1 VFRCALNFPGR
12 YIKPTTRLARC
23 AINSPCS
30 RYVCLSVSS
39 ASASPFYCSI
49 LLIARWPVVFSLG
62 RVACCELVLAIARRA
77 AGRFPATLIAPVPR
91 PGPRAG
97 PRATATG
104 ARRVY
109 LPRARRAHAT
119 SGASGPSVR
128 AARRDRALAGGL
140 RGSALRREDSRLRL
154 SPPPPWRPARVP
166 DGAPPQV
173 GPQRPSYSYCSLR
186 LYPRRRARRRAWT
199 PEPTGLAGFRLY
211 RPQTPHT
218 YTRLHNPL
226 IIYVSSLKPQHS
238 PQPLNVNVNA
248 NVR

>member
-1 VFRCALNFPGR
+1 MQPL
-12 YIKPTTRLARC
+12 RLFEC
-23 AINSPCS
+23 
-30 RYVCLSVSS
+30 VLS

-128 AARRDRALAGGL
+128 AARRDRALAGGPGV
-140 RGSALRREDSRLRL
+140 RAPAGRLA
-154 SPPPPWRPARVP
+154 PPPVASPAVAPRPCARWRASPSRPPTPKLFLLQPTALSATARGVEP
-166 DGAPPQV
+166 G
-173 GPQRPSYSYCSLR
+173 RPSLPGLR
-186 LYPRRRARRRAWT
+186 AFVYTARKPPTRT
-199 PEPTGLAGFRLY
+199 P
-211 RPQTPHT
+211 
-218 YTRLHNPL
+218 
-226 IIYVSSLKPQHS
+226 VSITH
-238 PQPLNVNVNA
+238 
-248 NVR
+248 

>member
-1 VFRCALNFPGR
+1 MQPL
-12 YIKPTTRLARC
+12 RLFEC
-23 AINSPCS
+23 
-30 RYVCLSVSS
+30 VLS

-49 LLIARWPVVFSLG
+49 LLIARWPVVFSLS

-128 AARRDRALAGGL
+128 AARRDRALAGGPGV
-140 RGSALRREDSRLRL
+140 RAPAGRLA
-154 SPPPPWRPARVP
+154 PPPVASPAVAPRPCARWRASPSRPPTPKLFLLQPTALSATARGVEP
-166 DGAPPQV
+166 G
-173 GPQRPSYSYCSLR
+173 RPSLDRACG
-186 LYPRRRARRRAWT
+186 LY
-199 PEPTGLAGFRLY
+199 LY

-226 IIYVSSLKPQHS
+226 IIYVSSLNTLHN
-238 PQPLNVNVNA
+238 L
-248 NVR
+248 

>member
-1 VFRCALNFPGR
+1 MFRCALNFPGR

-128 AARRDRALAGGL
+128 AARRDRALAGGPGV
-140 RGSALRREDSRLRL
+140 RAPAGRLA
-154 SPPPPWRPARVP
+154 PPPVASPAVAPRPCARWRASPSRPPTPKLFLLQPTALSATARE
-166 DGAPPQV
+166 A
-173 GPQRPSYSYCSLR
+173 
-186 LYPRRRARRRAWT
+186 
-199 PEPTGLAGFRLY
+199 
-211 RPQTPHT
+211 
-218 YTRLHNPL
+218 
-226 IIYVSSLKPQHS
+226 SSLDARAYRACGLSFIPPANPPHVHPS
-238 PQPLNVNVNA
+238 P
-248 NVR
+248 

>member
-1 VFRCALNFPGR
+1 M
-12 YIKPTTRLARC
+12 
-23 AINSPCS
+23 
-30 RYVCLSVSS
+30 SVLS

-49 LLIARWPVVFSLG
+49 LLIARWPVRVVFSLG

-104 ARRVY
+104 ARCVY

-128 AARRDRALAGGL
+128 AARRDRALAGGPGV
-140 RGSALRREDSRLRL
+140 RAPAGRLA
-154 SPPPPWRPARVP
+154 PPPVASPAVAPRPCARWRASPSRPPTPKLFLLQPTALSATARGVEP
-166 DGAPPQV
+166 G
-173 GPQRPSYSYCSLR
+173 RPSLELDRACG
-186 LYPRRRARRRAWT
+186 LY
-199 PEPTGLAGFRLY
+199 LY

-226 IIYVSSLKPQHS
+226 IIYVSSLNTLHN
-238 PQPLNVNVNA
+238 L
-248 NVR
+248 